1 VNPPPGY
8 IVPDFPSLYK
18 PDLLTSFSKQSEGY
32 FLYYAEGASSLSIE
46 AEKKANNSCNLSCF
60 VDIFHFTLYWH
71 LIFHVLIFGATG
83 TWFTFV
89 ALFSPTSSVGIRL
102 PASAHRRASTDLRT
116 NTEIAEEGAVDVD
129 RHNMNHIPSDRR
141 GSASDNDAAKVG
153 IRERMRRGLSNREVN
168 GPGSRPGSSPAV
180 RKNAGNRKMDD
191 RKSRS
196 RRSSSADGLKIM
208 DFAEDP
214 EDIPLQPTMS
224 GKSIPPL
231 QHPKPRRARTRARI
245 SKSNADSGQ
254 SSDLETHPTAAF
266 AGTEVHAKHPAPLRS
281 PRRMDSPDLDDLALD
296 RPISHTDVPLPNQSQ
311 FSLPREGHF
320 ESAQPVSLTK
330 TRTVSV
336 VEPTLPNN
344 NDNRASFSS
353 SRNPLH
359 SLKMYWSNSTGMTES
374 KVRTYQPG
382 RRRAPK
388 HSRRPA
394 PIWLAAL
401 PLPVFVF
408 WGIFSALIMATII
421 GFTLSAVYNT
431 AGFEMST

>member
-1 VNPPPGY
+1 
-8 IVPDFPSLYK
+8 
-18 PDLLTSFSKQSEGY
+18 
-32 FLYYAEGASSLSIE
+32 
-46 AEKKANNSCNLSCF
+46 
-60 VDIFHFTLYWH
+60 
-71 LIFHVLIFGATG
+71 
-83 TWFTFV
+83 
-89 ALFSPTSSVGIRL
+89 
-102 PASAHRRASTDLRT
+102 
-116 NTEIAEEGAVDVD
+116 VD

-141 GSASDNDAAKVG
+141 GSMSDNDAAKVG
-153 IRERMRRGLSNREVN
+153 IRERMRRRSSNREVN
-168 GPGSRPGSSPAV
+168 GPGAKPGGSPAV
-180 RKNAGNRKMDD
+180 RGKNGKRKAEDAQT
-191 RKSRS
+191 RS

-224 GKSIPPL
+224 GKSVPPL
-231 QHPKPRRARTRARI
+231 HHPKPRRARTRAR
-245 SKSNADSGQ
+245 KSDSNTDSGQ

-266 AGTEVHAKHPAPLRS
+266 NGAEVQAKHAIPMPS

-311 FSLPREGHF
+311 FSLPRDGHIRP
-320 ESAQPVSLTK
+320 SQPISLTK
-330 TRTVSV
+330 TRTISV
-336 VEPTLPNN
+336 VEPSAP
-344 NDNRASFSS
+344 DDGNRASFSS
-353 SRNPLH
+353 SHNPLH

-401 PLPVFVF
+401 PLPIFVF

-431 AGFEMST
+431 AGFEMSTSVGGCDFIAVIVRFGLTGLQFDLQLGTVLVGSYRSFTSHNLVSL

>member
-1 VNPPPGY
+1 
-8 IVPDFPSLYK
+8 
-18 PDLLTSFSKQSEGY
+18 
-32 FLYYAEGASSLSIE
+32 
-46 AEKKANNSCNLSCF
+46 
-60 VDIFHFTLYWH
+60 
-71 LIFHVLIFGATG
+71 
-83 TWFTFV
+83 
-89 ALFSPTSSVGIRL
+89 
-102 PASAHRRASTDLRT
+102 
-116 NTEIAEEGAVDVD
+116 VD
-129 RHNMNHIPSDRR
+129 RLNMKHIPSDRR

-153 IRERMRRGLSNREVN
+153 IRERMRRRSGNREVN
-168 GPGSRPGSSPAV
+168 GPGVRPGSSAAV
-180 RKNAGNRKMDD
+180 RNGKGNQTTENTK
-191 RKSRS
+191 S

-224 GKSIPPL
+224 GKSTTPL
-231 QHPKPRRARTRARI
+231 HHPKPRRARKRAKI
-245 SKSNADSGQ
+245 SNSSADSGQ
-254 SSDLETHPTAAF
+254 SSDLETHPSAAF
-266 AGTEVHAKHPAPLRS
+266 AGMEVHAKHPAPLPS
-281 PRRMDSPDLDDLALD
+281 PRRMNSPDIDDLALD

-311 FSLPREGHF
+311 FSLPRHGHL
-320 ESAQPVSLTK
+320 EPAQPVSLTK
-330 TRTVSV
+330 TRTVPV

-353 SRNPLH
+353 SHNPLH

-374 KVRTYQPG
+374 KVRKYQPG

-401 PLPVFVF
+401 PLPIFVF